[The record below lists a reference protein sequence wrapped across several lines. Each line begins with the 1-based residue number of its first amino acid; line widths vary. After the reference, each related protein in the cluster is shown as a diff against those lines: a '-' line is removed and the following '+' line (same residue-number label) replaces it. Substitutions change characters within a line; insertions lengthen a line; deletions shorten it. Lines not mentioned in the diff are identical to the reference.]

1 MPRRPISLVPHA
13 GLALI
18 SLALATFS
26 CQRGPETAGGERF
39 SGALADSLVD
49 RQLAFGPR
57 VPGTEAHAEALAW
70 LTGYLEARAD
80 SVETIAFTHV
90 TTRSDTLELTNVFAR
105 FRPAEP
111 ARILLVAHWDSRPVA
126 ERSADPAARRQP
138 VPGANDGAS
147 GVAVLLALADLFAR
161 EPPPLGVDILL
172 TDGEDW
178 GHDPVTLETLGED
191 MLLGARH
198 FARTRGETYR
208 PLYGI
213 LLDLVGSPDPVFA
226 RDGISLQYAPE
237 VVSRVWV
244 VAAELGYGDIFVD
257 RIGGATDDHLPL
269 NEAGI
274 RTIDIIDSAFLGE
287 PPWHTTE
294 DTADK
299 ISARTLGIVGEV
311 VLEVIR
317 RQGAGGF

>member
-1 MPRRPISLVPHA
+1 MMRLRGRP
-13 GLALI
+13 LASVLLL
-18 SLALATFS
+18 LAAPALGALQA

-49 RQLAFGPR
+49 RQLVFGPR

-70 LTGYLEARAD
+70 LTGYLGARAD

-90 TTRSDTLELTNVFAR
+90 TTRGDTVALTNVFAR

-126 ERSADPAARRQP
+126 ENSADPAERRQP

-147 GVAVLLALADLFAR
+147 GVAVLLALADLFSR
-161 EPPPLGVDILL
+161 EPPPVGIDVLL

-178 GHDPVTLETLGED
+178 GYDPETLDTLSED

-198 FARTRGETYR
+198 FARTRGADYR

-213 LLDLVGSPDPVFA
+213 LLDMVGDQNPSFP
-226 RDGISLQYAPE
+226 RDGISLQFAPE
-237 VVSRVWV
+237 VVSRVWA
-244 VAAELGYGDIFVD
+244 VAEELGYGDVFVD

-274 RTIDIIDSAFLGE
+274 RTIDVIDLDY
-287 PPWHTTE
+287 PWWHTTE

-299 ISARTLGIVGEV
+299 ISAETLGIVGEV

-317 RQGAGGF
+317 RQGGGS